1 MLVFVLAFTLVND
14 MRFRRVAAIS
24 TLVLAPG
31 ALGGIACGGGI
42 NSSGA
47 ADASSESGGSSG
59 SSGATGAGSSGSTGS
74 SGGSGSGSGGASG
87 SGGESSSG
95 SSSSGG
101 VFDGAAADALPKT
114 GGAVDAAVPDA
125 FPADCGE
132 VTLVLRPDAAPNT
145 CAFTPADV
153 ACNTGTDCNSYLV
166 NGCGCI
172 EPLYGVNTAS
182 TAKCEP
188 PPCPPPLGGCPAS
201 GFETQDCKVVTD
213 SQHVAVACVNHQC
226 MTYAVGP

>member
-59 SSGATGAGSSGSTGS
+59 SSGAGAGSSGSSGS
-74 SGGSGSGSGGASG
+74 SGTSSSGSGGASG
-87 SGGESSSG
+87 SGGGSSSG

-101 VFDGAAADALPKT
+101 GADADAPDALPET
-114 GGAVDAAVPDA
+114 GGAVDAAVPDGL
-125 FPADCGE
+125 PADCGE
-132 VTLVLRPDAAPNT
+132 LTLMLRPDAAPNT

-153 ACNTGTDCNSYLV
+153 ACDTSDNCFAYTMI
-166 NGCGCI
+166 GCGCI
-172 EPLYGVNTAS
+172 DGIYGLNKAETVR
-182 TAKCEP
+182 CIP
-188 PPCPPPLGGCPAS
+188 PPCPPPINGCTVS
-201 GFETQDCKVVTD
+201 GFETQDCQVVATQQD
-213 SQHVAVACVNHQC
+213 VAVACVNHEC
-226 MTYAVGP
+226 VTYAVGP